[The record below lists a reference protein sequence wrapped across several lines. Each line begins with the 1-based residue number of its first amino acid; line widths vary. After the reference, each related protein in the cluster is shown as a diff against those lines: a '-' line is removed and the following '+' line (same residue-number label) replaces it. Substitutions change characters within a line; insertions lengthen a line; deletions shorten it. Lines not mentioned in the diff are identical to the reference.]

1 MKPRSIAAHVLAFLL
16 PPGIV
21 GLLAI
26 LTVVK
31 GTLLHREP
39 KPAGFSR
46 ETPTGLAFPSVQLE
60 SGPKARPIALIV
72 LSNQG
77 TSAQDLF
84 TTTEALGRSGLWQ
97 IVTAAPLRHLS
108 ATTGGVSILPDYS
121 LDQAP
126 KPDLLVLPGVID
138 PNHPQLLAEVK
149 RLGPLAKA
157 GILAPGEGVRLAG
170 LAGFLRGQE
179 ATAPLLSLEALNQ
192 TPKNSGEAAPK
203 ILPEAWSVESGSV
216 ITSAGG
222 PAVLDATL
230 VAIRNQGGE
239 ALAQRVAQQLG
250 WRYPAPSHRDS
261 PLPSRLDYGRLIL
274 NAGFDWGRRTV
285 GVWLSPGMPELA
297 LGAWLETPRRSLS
310 VETTSLAPERTFVRT
325 LHGLTLVAQDPA
337 ADAYPPDLLLA
348 DSSAKL
354 PANVLAWEQNLGIPI
369 VKISDAPSASHFSLA
384 LQKLSDLDGP
394 EIARIVARLQ
404 EMEEP
409 AALQGLEK
417 PLIPKKTLWLSLR
430 ILLLGT
436 LGILLFRSLLRGIL
450 PSKGSNQT
458 QFR

>member
-60 SGPKARPIALIV
+60 TGPKARPIALIV

-97 IVTAAPLRHLS
+97 IITAAPIRHLS
-108 ATTGGVSILPDYS
+108 ATTGGVSILPDFS

-149 RLGPLAKA
+149 RLGPLAKS

-170 LAGFLRGQE
+170 LAGFLRGKE
-179 ATAPLLSLEALNQ
+179 ATAPLLSLKVLSE
-192 TPKNSGEAAPK
+192 TPKYSSEAAPK
-203 ILPEAWSVESGSV
+203 ILPEAWCIESNSV

-222 PAVLDATL
+222 LAVLDAAL
-230 VAIRNQGGE
+230 IAIRNQGGE
-239 ALAQRVAQQLG
+239 AHAQRVAQDLG
-250 WRYPAPSHRDS
+250 WRYPAPSDRAS
-261 PLPSRLDYGRLIL
+261 PLPTTLHYARLIL
-274 NAGFDWGRRTV
+274 NAGFDWGRRTI
-285 GVWLSPGMPELA
+285 GVWLSPGVSELA

-310 VETTSLAPERTFVRT
+310 VETTSLAPERTFIRT
-325 LHGLTLVAQDPA
+325 RHGLTLVSQDPA
-337 ADAYPPDLLLA
+337 TDAYPPDVLIA
-348 DSSAKL
+348 APDAKL
-354 PANVLAWEQNLGIPI
+354 PGNVLAWEQNLGIPI
-369 VKISDAPSASHFSLA
+369 LKTKEEAPAQQFQLS
-384 LQKLSDLDGP
+384 LQKLADLDGP
-394 EIARIVARLQ
+394 EVAHIVARMQ
-404 EMEEP
+404 EMESVP
-409 AALQGLEK
+409 GLQALEK

-436 LGILLFRSLLRGIL
+436 LGVLLFRSLLRGIL
-450 PSKGSNQT
+450 PSKATNQT
-458 QFR
+458 EFR